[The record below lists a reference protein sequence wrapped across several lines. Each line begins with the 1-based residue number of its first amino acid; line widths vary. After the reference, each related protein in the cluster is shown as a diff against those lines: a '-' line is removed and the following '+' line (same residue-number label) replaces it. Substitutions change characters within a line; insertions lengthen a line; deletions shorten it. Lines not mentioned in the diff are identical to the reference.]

1 MNITIFEQLIKLLE
15 TFKMLDDT
23 WKFKPLD
30 EKEKD
35 VSAQFEG
42 WGYFKINARNQILS
56 AEFISN
62 K

>member
-1 MNITIFEQLIKLLE
+1 
-15 TFKMLDDT
+15 MLDDT

-42 WGYFKINARNQILS
+42 WGYFKINARKQILS
-56 AEFISN
+56 AEFILN

>member
-1 MNITIFEQLIKLLE
+1 MNIIFEQLIKLLE

-42 WGYFKINARNQILS
+42 WGYFKINARKQILS
-56 AEFISN
+56 AEFNSN